1 MALAPESRKDAQSI
15 RTHQLS
21 AETEGSVLPHR
32 YSAAEQAG
40 SRSGPAEMQQNQSV
54 SAVPNEFIIERNE
67 PILVTGASGFIGF
80 RLVQTLL
87 GLGFSQVRCFTRPSS
102 NMTHT
107 DALSR
112 LSHDGIRVEVLK
124 GNLLSPADC
133 ATATKNAAVIF
144 HLAAGRGEKSYP
156 DAFINSVVTTR
167 NLLEATLGHHCLKR
181 FVNISSF
188 SVYSNR
194 RKDIYRLLDESCPVE
209 EFPALRGEAYCF
221 AKVEQ
226 DKIVEEY
233 GRKMGIP
240 YTIVRPGQVYGPGNE
255 GISGRVGIGTFGIF
269 LHLGGSNKLPLT
281 YVDNCAE
288 AIALAGLKTGAD
300 GQVFNVVDDDLPSSR
315 KFLRMYKKNVASFPS
330 LYVPHFLSYTLCYLW
345 EKYSRWSEEQLPPA
359 FNRKRWHAYWKRT
372 RYSNEK
378 LKAQLGW
385 KPKIST
391 DEGLRYF
398 FESCRNRR
406 ANA

>member
-144 HLAAGRGEKSYP
+144 HLAAGRGEKSFP
-156 DAFINSVVTTR
+156 DAFMNSVITTR
-167 NLLEATLGHHCLKR
+167 NLLEASMQHKCLGR

-188 SVYSNR
+188 AVYTNV
-194 RKDIYRLLDESCPVE
+194 RKPHGRMLDESCPVE
-209 EFPALRGEAYCF
+209 TKPATRGDAYCF
-221 AKVEQ
+221 AKVRQ
-226 DKIVEEY
+226 DEIVAEY
-233 GRKMGIP
+233 SKQFGIP
-240 YTIVRPGQVYGPGNE
+240 CVTVRPGVVYGPGNE
-255 GISGRVGIGTFGIF
+255 AIHPRVGMGTFGRF
-269 LHLGGSNKLPLT
+269 LHLGGSNVIPFT
-281 YVDNCAE
+281 YVDNCAD
-288 AIALAGLKTGAD
+288 AIVQVGLTKGTDA
-300 GQVFNVVDDDLPSSR
+300 QVFNIVDDDIPTSR
-315 KFLRMYKKNVASFPS
+315 QF
-330 LYVPHFLSYTLCYLW
+330 
-345 EKYSRWSEEQLPPA
+345 
-359 FNRKRWHAYWKRT
+359 
-372 RYSNEK
+372 
-378 LKAQLGW
+378 
-385 KPKIST
+385 
-391 DEGLRYF
+391 
-398 FESCRNRR
+398 
-406 ANA
+406 

>member
-1 MALAPESRKDAQSI
+1 MALSPESRKDAQSI

-21 AETEGSVLPHR
+21 VETEGSVSPHH
-32 YSAAEQAG
+32 YSAADQAG
-40 SRSGPAEMQQNQSV
+40 SGSGPAEMHQNQSV
-54 SAVPNEFIIERNE
+54 ETEPNEFIIERNE
-67 PILVTGASGFIGF
+67 PILVTGASGFIGS

-87 GLGFSQVRCFTRPSS
+87 NLGFSNVRCFTRPSS
-102 NMTHT
+102 NKTRT
-107 DALSR
+107 DALCR
-112 LSHDGIRVEVLK
+112 LSHDGVRVEVLK

-133 ATATKNAAVIF
+133 ATATRKATVIF

-167 NLLEATLGHHCLKR
+167 NLLEATLGHNCLRR

-194 RKDIYRLLDESCPVE
+194 RKNGDRLLDESCPVE

-226 DKIVEEY
+226 DEIVKEY

-269 LHLGGSNKLPLT
+269 LHLGGSNRIPLT

-288 AIALAGLKTGAD
+288 AIALAGLKPGAD

-315 KFLRMYKKNVASFPS
+315 KFLRLCKKNVAS
-330 LYVPHFLSYTLCYLW
+330 
-345 EKYSRWSEEQLPPA
+345 
-359 FNRKRWHAYWKRT
+359 
-372 RYSNEK
+372 
-378 LKAQLGW
+378 
-385 KPKIST
+385 
-391 DEGLRYF
+391 
-398 FESCRNRR
+398 
-406 ANA
+406 